1 MLRWLSRQ
9 VKGNL
14 SRHKPI
20 PAQTLIFLM
29 QYGSPENSDLYI
41 HRLGRTGRAGKQG
54 RGVQVL
60 LPLEAALA
68 RNLQKQGVS
77 EDTSLKFAN
86 SEEDDQLLPRLL
98 SARTRIQRGDKGLVK
113 AAEGAYRSIVA
124 HYCARK
130 KPLKVQTVIDVANQF
145 SDAVGLQEPPAF
157 EPRVSARLGIA
168 GCRGVSISDS
178 N

>member
-1 MLRWLSRQ
+1 M
-9 VKGNL
+9 
-14 SRHKPI
+14 
-20 PAQTLIFLM
+20 
-29 QYGSPENSDLYI
+29 
-41 HRLGRTGRAGKQG
+41 
-54 RGVQVL
+54 
-60 LPLEAALA
+60 
-68 RNLQKQGVS
+68 
-77 EDTSLKFAN
+77 KFAN

-113 AAEGAYRSIVA
+113 AAQGAYRSIVA